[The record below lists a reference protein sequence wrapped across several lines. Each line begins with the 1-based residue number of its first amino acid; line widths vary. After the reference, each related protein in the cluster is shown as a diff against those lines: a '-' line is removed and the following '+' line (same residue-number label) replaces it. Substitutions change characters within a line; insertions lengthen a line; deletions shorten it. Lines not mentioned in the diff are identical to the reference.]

1 MLAKRIIAY
10 GQLMRLDRPV
20 GSLLLLWPTLWA
32 LWIAGNGMPKA
43 SVVAVFIAGVFL
55 MRSAGCV
62 INDYA
67 DRKVDGHVERT
78 KNRPLASGR
87 VTGTEALVLFGLLGL
102 LALILVFTQNTL
114 TIIMAFAGAVFATVY
129 PFLKRYTNLPQLGLG
144 IAFSWSVPMA
154 FAAETATVPMIA
166 WLVFVLNLIWTIAY
180 DTQYAMVDR
189 PDDLKIGIKS
199 TAILFGN
206 YDRLIVG
213 ILQALTLAGFWL
225 LGWLEGY
232 GIYYNSSLL
241 LASTMVLWQ
250 QWLTRHCEPADC
262 FRAFLNNS
270 WLGGV
275 IFCGLM
281 LQYLA

>member
-32 LWIAGNGMPKA
+32 LWIAGNGTPKA

-87 VTGTEALVLFGLLGL
+87 VTATEALILFGLLGL
-102 LALILVFTQNTL
+102 LALFLVFTQNTL

-166 WLVFVLNLIWTIAY
+166 WLVFALNLIWTIAY

-241 LASTMVLWQ
+241 LASSMVLWQ
-250 QWLTRHCEPADC
+250 QWLTRYCEPANC

-275 IFCGLM
+275 IFFGLM